1 MEDFTLHKSETKIQ
15 FKSLISK
22 IENTNIAQII
32 LNNWQDVIFITLDSS
47 SPKITLRYE
56 FLAEVEKYG
65 KSLISYALVKDS
77 KILWIRSRI
86 EGLGFAR
93 IIINSLD
100 SNTMP
105 GDITEDSSSFWF
117 HFLIDRLF
125 DEFFFDR
132 IVSQLSY
139 FPNLKPISSIFSGQN
154 MKAKPVIEIF
164 IHLIYHHT
172 LNGFRDICLRWKG
185 ENFTVLV
192 DQSNQKHVLFNDISN
207 FRFMSSFYDDEFAS
221 ISEEATENIWLIHF
235 HSSEKTARRIHK
247 TCFDLL
253 VYE

>member
-1 MEDFTLHKSETKIQ
+1 MEGFTLHKSESKSQ
-15 FKSLISK
+15 FHSLISRL
-22 IENTNIAQII
+22 ENTDIAQKI
-32 LNNWQDVIFITLDSS
+32 LNNWRDVVFITLDSS

-93 IIINSLD
+93 LIINSLD
-100 SNTMP
+100 SDISP

-125 DEFFFDR
+125 DELFFDR
-132 IVSQLSY
+132 LVAQLTH
-139 FPNLKPISSIFSGQN
+139 FPNLKPLSSIFSGQSI
-154 MKAKPVIEIF
+154 KAKPVIEVF
-164 IHLIYHHT
+164 FHLIYHHT

-185 ENFTVLV
+185 EDLTVLV
-192 DQSNQKHVLFNDISN
+192 DQSTQKHVLFNDISN
-207 FRFMSSFYDDEFAS
+207 FRFMSSFYEDEKAS
-221 ISEEATENIWLIHF
+221 ISEEATENTWLIHF
-235 HSSEKTARRIHK
+235 HSSEKTTRRIHK
-247 TCFDLL
+247 TCFDSLT
-253 VYE
+253 YE